1 MHQGELENR
10 QCQAEGNREP
20 AGSCREP
27 ETDRDRQ
34 TDMVGQINVLES
46 ATNGRNSIHGTG
58 MHIDAGSGAY
68 QS

>member
-1 MHQGELENR
+1 MPGREVTENR
-10 QCQAEGNREP
+10 RAAAESQRQT
-20 AGSCREP
+20 
-27 ETDRDRQ
+27 ETDRQ